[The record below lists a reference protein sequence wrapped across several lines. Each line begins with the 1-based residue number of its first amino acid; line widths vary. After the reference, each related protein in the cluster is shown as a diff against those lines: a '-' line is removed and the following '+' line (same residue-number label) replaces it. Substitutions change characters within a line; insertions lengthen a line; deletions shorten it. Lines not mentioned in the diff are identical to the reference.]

1 MTYYFKG
8 SSPSISFI
16 KYEDPEDIYD
26 EIKSGGA
33 TLQKKEKEKRK
44 SKSELNEITRRDPKH
59 KSKDH
64 SDTIKNVQNLYD
76 SRQKIIDLFHSDA
89 KIRSKAIH
97 EAKIF

>member
-8 SSPSISFI
+8 SSPSISFT

-44 SKSELNEITRRDPKH
+44 FKSELNEITRRDPKH
-59 KSKDH
+59 FKNIWFALS
-64 SDTIKNVQNLYD
+64 IKIMYCY
-76 SRQKIIDLFHSDA
+76 
-89 KIRSKAIH
+89 
-97 EAKIF
+97 